1 MRLFVGTTPAASNE
15 RGLRMNDLLMNHSA
29 VGHPGEHPDNPS
41 HAVTARNPI
50 GTLAWARQT
59 GGRLSSQERQYMQR
73 QLVESQAQAMAQQ
86 NERVRDVMRH
96 LDLDAIPIPDSALA
110 KKAEQ
115 YAAELS
121 PQSLLNHCYRT
132 YLWGSLLAQ
141 CDQTKLDDPELLY
154 VASLLHDLGVTDRH
168 FSQDQRA
175 HCFAV
180 DGGFAAEA
188 FLLQEELDPD
198 KAERVSE
205 AIILHINPLVEA
217 EHGPMA
223 RYLSAGAWCDMQG
236 YRVSDI
242 PIATARR
249 VLAHYPGLDIV
260 PLFSQFVLREVALRP
275 HSRAAATVE
284 AMGGDI
290 PVLYHWAEVERD
302 LSNVTPEALQ
312 GAG

>member
-1 MRLFVGTTPAASNE
+1 
-15 RGLRMNDLLMNHSA
+15 MNDLLMNHPA
-29 VGHPGEHPDNPS
+29 VGQPVKHTDNPS
-41 HAVTARNPI
+41 HTGTARNPI
-50 GTLAWARQT
+50 GTLAWARRT
-59 GGRLSSQERQYMQR
+59 GGRLSSQERQFMQR

-86 NERVRDVMRH
+86 NGRVRDVVRH

-121 PQSLLNHCYRT
+121 PESLLNHCCRT

-141 CDQTKLDDPELLY
+141 CDKTKLNDPELLY
-154 VASLLHDLGVTDRH
+154 VASLLHDLGATDHH
-168 FSQDQRA
+168 FGHDERA

-180 DGGFAAEA
+180 EGGFAAEA
-188 FLLQEELDPD
+188 FLLEEGLDPD
-198 KAERVSE
+198 KTERVAE

-217 EHGPMA
+217 EYGAMA
-223 RYLSAGAWCDMQG
+223 RYLSAGAWFDMQS

-242 PIATARR
+242 PVDTARR
-249 VLAHYPGLDIV
+249 VLASYPGLDIV

-284 AMGGDI
+284 TMGGDI

-302 LSNVTPEALQ
+302 LSREPY
-312 GAG
+312 